1 MNLLTCLHKL
11 PWPFA
16 AGAARALHPGTRA
29 GADEVAPDA
38 DTPDD
43 ATTDIVRGCGWFDS
57 SHELQQGL
65 LVREHNDSA
74 SLAAEMPLGPWLDLH
89 LGHWRPT
96 LAA

>member
-16 AGAARALHPGTRA
+16 AGAARALHSGTRA
-29 GADEVAPDA
+29 RADEVAPDA

-43 ATTDIVRGCGWFDS
+43 AAADIVRSCGWFDS

-65 LVREHNDSA
+65 LVREHSDPTA
-74 SLAAEMPLGPWLDLH
+74 LAAEMPLGPWLDLH